1 VGTGLYRQ
9 ARPLAERA
17 LALTEAALGPQDVRV
32 SSRCTGLGRVLQ
44 ALGDLAGARVQ
55 FERAVAIGEAT
66 LPRDHPNLVVYRGD
80 LAAVAAELG
89 KSAEVQDLGDLAGA
103 KAQKERA
110 LAIREDNP
118 WPRPPDRGHDPRQ
131 PR

>member
-1 VGTGLYRQ
+1 L
-9 ARPLAERA
+9 ERA
-17 LALTEAALGPQDVRV
+17 VAIADATFGPNDPNVAIYRGNLAG
-32 SSRCTGLGRVLQ
+32 VLQ
-44 ALGDLAGARVQ
+44 GLGDLAGARVQ
-55 FERAVAIGEAT
+55 FEQALAIGEAT